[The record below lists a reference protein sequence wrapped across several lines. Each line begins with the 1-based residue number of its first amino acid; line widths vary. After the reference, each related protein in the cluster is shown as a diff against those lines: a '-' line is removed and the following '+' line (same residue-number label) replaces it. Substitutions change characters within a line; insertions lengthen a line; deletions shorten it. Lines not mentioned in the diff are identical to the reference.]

1 MMIRLGKLKIP
12 MQNRLGEEG
21 PGDHTAGMKDDM
33 DLEPVTTLKWWEK
46 SLGDKIVI
54 VNAQVIYP
62 HFKDISGNSS

>member
-1 MMIRLGKLKIP
+1 
-12 MQNRLGEEG
+12 
-21 PGDHTAGMKDDM
+21 MKDDM

>member
-1 MMIRLGKLKIP
+1 
-12 MQNRLGEEG
+12 
-21 PGDHTAGMKDDM
+21 MKDVM

-62 HFKDISGNSS
+62 NLGTYQTPIFQSPTNTLRQ